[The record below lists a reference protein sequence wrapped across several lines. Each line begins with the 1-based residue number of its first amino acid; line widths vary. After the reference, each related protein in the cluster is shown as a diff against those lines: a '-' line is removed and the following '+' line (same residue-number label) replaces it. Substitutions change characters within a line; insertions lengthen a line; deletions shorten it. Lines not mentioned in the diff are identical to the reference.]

1 MVQPMGEMPM
11 NLQVSA
17 QAQERLLTKLSSM
30 GLPRSAATA
39 LFERHMLVR
48 YPKGAELFTMG
59 SPADV
64 VFAVLTGLVKV
75 HSSRAGSDP
84 VLVELAGPGD
94 LVGYAD
100 FADADGARSQLFE
113 ATALTNTSVALFT
126 RHQIVEVLKSLEP
139 EALLRITEAINS
151 MWSSVVYRYAT
162 FLGMS
167 LRKRLEIVLGELA
180 ERFGVPDSRGTL
192 LLPELAQEE
201 LAEMIGSSRPMV
213 SKLLT
218 EMTDRGMLIREGRR
232 HILLAAQA
240 PADANSAAVPREP
253 GLHPAFEPK
262 RAATR
267 RVRTDRR
274 AVRAPAAPI
283 VNI

>member
-1 MVQPMGEMPM
+1 M
-11 NLQVSA
+11 NLQLSA
-17 QAQERLLTKLSSM
+17 QAQERLLSRLLTM
-30 GLPRSAATA
+30 GLPRPAASA
-39 LFERHMLVR
+39 LLERHMLVR
-48 YPKGAELFTMG
+48 YPKGAELFSMG

-100 FADADGARSQLFE
+100 FADSGGGRSQLFA
-113 ATALTNTSVALFT
+113 ATALSNCTIALFT
-126 RHQIVEVLKSLEP
+126 RHQIAEVLKSLEV
-139 EALLRITEAINS
+139 ESLLRITEAINS

-167 LRKRLEIVLGELA
+167 LRKRLEIVLDELA

-218 EMTDRGMLIREGRR
+218 EMTERGMLIREGRR
-232 HILLAAQA
+232 HILVAAQKPAGKAAEA
-240 PADANSAAVPREP
+240 PTMREP
-253 GLHPAFEPK
+253 SLHPAFEPVP
-262 RAATR
+262 AATR
-267 RVRTDRR
+267 RTRPERR
-274 AVRAPAAPI
+274 AVRPPVTPI
-283 VNI
+283 VGI

>member
-1 MVQPMGEMPM
+1 M
-11 NLQVSA
+11 NLQLSA
-17 QAQERLLTKLSSM
+17 QAQERLLSRLLAM
-30 GLPRSAATA
+30 GLPRTAASA
-39 LFERHMLVR
+39 LLERHMLVR
-48 YPKGAELFTMG
+48 YPKGAELFSMG

-100 FADADGARSQLFE
+100 FADSGGGRSQLFA
-113 ATALTNTSVALFT
+113 ATALSNCTIALFT
-126 RHQIVEVLKSLEP
+126 RHQIAEVLKSLEV
-139 EALLRITEAINS
+139 ESLLRITEAINS

-167 LRKRLEIVLGELA
+167 LRKRLEIVLDELA

-218 EMTDRGMLIREGRR
+218 EMTERGMLIREGRR
-232 HILLAAQA
+232 HILVAAQKSAGKAAEA
-240 PADANSAAVPREP
+240 PALREP
-253 GLHPAFEPK
+253 SLHPAFEPVPS
-262 RAATR
+262 ATR
-267 RVRTDRR
+267 RSRTDRR
-274 AVRAPAAPI
+274 AVRPPVTPI
-283 VNI
+283 VSI

>member
-1 MVQPMGEMPM
+1 M

-39 LFERHMLVR
+39 LLERHMLVR

-84 VLVELAGPGD
+84 VLVEIAGPGD

-100 FADADGARSQLFE
+100 FADADGGRSQLFE
-113 ATALTNTSVALFT
+113 ATALSNTCVALFT
-126 RHQIVEVLKSLEP
+126 RHQIAEVLKSLEP

-180 ERFGVPDSRGTL
+180 GRFGVPDSRGTL

-218 EMTDRGMLIREGRR
+218 EMTDRGLLIREGRR
-232 HILLAAQA
+232 HILLAAQK
-240 PADANSAAVPREP
+240 PADPNAGAVPREA
-253 GLHPAFEPK
+253 GLHPAFEPA

-267 RVRTDRR
+267 RVRADRR

>member
-1 MVQPMGEMPM
+1 M
-11 NLQVSA
+11 
-17 QAQERLLTKLSSM
+17 
-30 GLPRSAATA
+30 
-39 LFERHMLVR
+39 
-48 YPKGAELFTMG
+48 
-59 SPADV
+59 
-64 VFAVLTGLVKV
+64 
-75 HSSRAGSDP
+75 
-84 VLVELAGPGD
+84 
-94 LVGYAD
+94 
-100 FADADGARSQLFE
+100 
-113 ATALTNTSVALFT
+113 
-126 RHQIVEVLKSLEP
+126 LKSLEP

-232 HILLAAQA
+232 HILLADKKA
-240 PADANSAAVPREP
+240 PRTSAAAAPREP
-253 GLHPAFEPK
+253 GLHPAFEPAP
-262 RAATR
+262 AATR
-267 RVRTDRR
+267 RVRADRR
-274 AVRAPAAPI
+274 AVRAPVAPI

>member
-1 MVQPMGEMPM
+1 M
-11 NLQVSA
+11 NLQVSP
-17 QAQERLLTKLSSM
+17 QAQERLLAKLSAM
-30 GLPRSAATA
+30 GLPRQAATA
-39 LFERHMLVR
+39 LLERHMLVR
-48 YPKGAELFTMG
+48 YPKGAELFSMG

-75 HSSRAGSDP
+75 HSSRTGSDP

-100 FADADGARSQLFE
+100 FGDADGGRSQLFA
-113 ATALTNTSVALFT
+113 ATALTNTTVALFT
-126 RHQIVEVLKSLEP
+126 RHQISEVLKSLEP
-139 EALLRITEAINS
+139 EALLRIAEGINS

-218 EMTDRGMLIREGRR
+218 EMTERGMLIREGRR
-232 HILLAAQA
+232 HILIAAQK
-240 PADANSAAVPREP
+240 PSNGNSNTAAAPREP
-253 GLHPAFEPK
+253 GLHPAFEP
-262 RAATR
+262 RAAATR

-274 AVRAPAAPI
+274 TVRPATAPI

>member
-1 MVQPMGEMPM
+1 MPM

-17 QAQERLLTKLSSM
+17 QAQERLLTRLSSM
-30 GLPRSAATA
+30 GLPRAAATA
-39 LFERHMLVR
+39 LLERHMLVR
-48 YPKGAELFTMG
+48 YPRGAELFTMG

-100 FADADGARSQLFE
+100 FADADGGRSQLFE
-113 ATALTNTSVALFT
+113 ASALTNTSVALFT
-126 RHQIVEVLKSLEP
+126 RHQISEVLKGLEP

-167 LRKRLEIVLGELA
+167 LRKRLEIVLAELA

-218 EMTDRGMLIREGRR
+218 EMTERGMLIREGRR
-232 HILLAAQA
+232 HILVAAQKPAKAAEA
-240 PADANSAAVPREP
+240 PTLREP
-253 GLHPAFEPK
+253 SLHPAFEPVP
-262 RAATR
+262 AATR
-267 RVRTDRR
+267 RARTDRR
-274 AVRAPAAPI
+274 AV
-283 VNI
+283 

>member
-1 MVQPMGEMPM
+1 
-11 NLQVSA
+11 
-17 QAQERLLTKLSSM
+17 M
-30 GLPRSAATA
+30 GLPRPAASA
-39 LFERHMLVR
+39 LLERHMLVR
-48 YPKGAELFTMG
+48 YPKGAELFSMG

-100 FADADGARSQLFE
+100 FADAAGGRSQLFA
-113 ATALTNTSVALFT
+113 ATALSNCSIALFT
-126 RHQIVEVLKSLEP
+126 RHQIAEVLKSLEV
-139 EALLRITEAINS
+139 ESLLRITEAINS

-167 LRKRLEIVLGELA
+167 LRKRLEIVLDELA

-218 EMTDRGMLIREGRR
+218 EMTERGMLIREGRR
-232 HILLAAQA
+232 HILVAAQKPAGKAAEA
-240 PADANSAAVPREP
+240 PALREP
-253 GLHPAFEPK
+253 SLHPAFEPVPS
-262 RAATR
+262 ATR
-267 RVRTDRR
+267 RTRPERR
-274 AVRAPAAPI
+274 AVRPHAAPI

>member
-1 MVQPMGEMPM
+1 M
-11 NLQVSA
+11 NLQLSA
-17 QAQERLLTKLSSM
+17 QAQERLLSRLLAM
-30 GLPRSAATA
+30 GLPRTAASA
-39 LFERHMLVR
+39 LLERHMLVR
-48 YPKGAELFTMG
+48 YPKGAELFSMG

-100 FADADGARSQLFE
+100 FADSGGGRSQLFA
-113 ATALTNTSVALFT
+113 ATALSNCTIALFT
-126 RHQIVEVLKSLEP
+126 RHQIAEVLKSLEVDS
-139 EALLRITEAINS
+139 LLRITEAINS

-167 LRKRLEIVLGELA
+167 LRKRLEIVLDELA

-218 EMTDRGMLIREGRR
+218 EMTERGILVRDGRR
-232 HILLAAQA
+232 HILLNA
-240 PADANSAAVPREP
+240 PKPVNLVPAP
-253 GLHPAFEPK
+253 MNASLHPAFEP
-262 RAATR
+262 RA
-267 RVRTDRR
+267 RVRAERR
-274 AVRAPAAPI
+274 PTRGNPAPAA
-283 VNI
+283 NI

>member
-1 MVQPMGEMPM
+1 M

-39 LFERHMLVR
+39 LLERHMLVR
-48 YPKGAELFTMG
+48 YPKGAELFSMG

-84 VLVELAGPGD
+84 VLVEIAGPGD

-100 FADADGARSQLFE
+100 FADADGGRSQLFE
-113 ATALTNTSVALFT
+113 ATALSNTCVALFT
-126 RHQIVEVLKSLEP
+126 RHQIAEVLKSLEP

-180 ERFGVPDSRGTL
+180 GRFGVPDSRGTL

-218 EMTDRGMLIREGRR
+218 EMTDRGLLIREGRR
-232 HILLAAQA
+232 HILLAAQK
-240 PADANSAAVPREP
+240 PADATAGAVPREP
-253 GLHPAFEPK
+253 GLHPAFEPA

-267 RVRTDRR
+267 RVRADRR

>member
-1 MVQPMGEMPM
+1 M
-11 NLQVSA
+11 NVQVSP
-17 QAQERLLTKLSSM
+17 QAQERLIAKLSSL
-30 GLPRSAATA
+30 GLPRTAASA
-39 LFERHMLVR
+39 LLERHMLVR
-48 YPKGAELFTMG
+48 YPKGAELFSKG

-64 VFAVLTGLVKV
+64 VFAVLSGVVKV
-75 HSSRAGSDP
+75 HSTRLGSDP

-100 FADADGARSQLFE
+100 FADAGGERSQLFE
-113 ATALTNTSVALFT
+113 ASALTNCCVALLT
-126 RHQIVEVLKSLEP
+126 RHHIAEVLKSLDP
-139 EALLRITEAINS
+139 EALLKIGEAINS
-151 MWSSVVYRYAT
+151 MWSSVAYRYAT

-180 ERFGVPDSRGTL
+180 ERFGVADARGTM

-232 HILLAAQA
+232 HILLATPRPSHAVLA
-240 PADANSAAVPREP
+240 ARDPGVHAAVEPVSRVRGERRATRGAAVPI
-253 GLHPAFEPK
+253 AS
-262 RAATR
+262 
-267 RVRTDRR
+267 
-274 AVRAPAAPI
+274 I
-283 VNI
+283 

>member
-1 MVQPMGEMPM
+1 M

-30 GLPRSAATA
+30 GLPRSAATT
-39 LFERHMLVR
+39 LLERHMLVR

-84 VLVELAGPGD
+84 VLVEIAGPGD

-100 FADADGARSQLFE
+100 FADADGERSQLFE
-113 ATALTNTSVALFT
+113 ATALTNTCVALFT
-126 RHQIVEVLKSLEP
+126 RHQIAEVLKSLEP
-139 EALLRITEAINS
+139 EALLQIAQAINS

-218 EMTDRGMLIREGRR
+218 EMTERGVLIREGRR
-232 HILLAAQA
+232 HILLAAQK
-240 PADANSAAVPREP
+240 PAHASAATAPREA
-253 GLHPAFEPK
+253 GLHPAFEPAP
-262 RAATR
+262 AATR

-274 AVRAPAAPI
+274 VVRATATTI

>member
-1 MVQPMGEMPM
+1 
-11 NLQVSA
+11 
-17 QAQERLLTKLSSM
+17 
-30 GLPRSAATA
+30 
-39 LFERHMLVR
+39 MLVR
-48 YPKGAELFTMG
+48 YPKGAELFSMG

-75 HSSRAGSDP
+75 HSSRPGSDP
-84 VLVELAGPGD
+84 VLVEVAGPGD

-100 FADADGARSQLFE
+100 FADVDGARSQLFE
-113 ATALTNTSVALFT
+113 ATALTNCCVALFT
-126 RHQIVEVLKSLEP
+126 RHQICEVLKGLEP
-139 EALLRITEAINS
+139 QALLRMAEAINS

-167 LRKRLEIVLGELA
+167 LRKRLEIVLDELA

-218 EMTDRGMLIREGRR
+218 EMTERGLLIREGRR
-232 HILLAAQA
+232 HILIAAHK
-240 PADANSAAVPREP
+240 PANAVAAAREP
-253 GLHPAFEPK
+253 SLHPAFEP
-262 RAATR
+262 RARGHAPRARGSPQRARDRSAGGEYLAR
-267 RVRTDRR
+267 RWQQLNRVSE
-274 AVRAPAAPI
+274 PAA
-283 VNI
+283 VAGVTSFGFAQDRLCTQ

>member
-1 MVQPMGEMPM
+1 M
-11 NLQVSA
+11 NLQVSG
-17 QAQERLLTKLSSM
+17 QGQERLLFRLASM
-30 GLPRSAATA
+30 GLPRQAATA
-39 LFERHMLVR
+39 LLERHMIVR
-48 YPKGAELFTMG
+48 YPRGAELFTKG

-75 HSSRAGSDP
+75 HTSRVGSDP
-84 VLVELAGPGD
+84 VLIELAGPGD
-94 LVGYAD
+94 PVGYAD
-100 FADADGARSQLFE
+100 FADPEGGRSQLFA
-113 ATALTNTSVALFT
+113 ATALTNCCVALFT
-126 RHQIVEVLKSLEP
+126 RHQISEVLKGLEP
-139 EALLRITEAINS
+139 QTLLRIAEGINS

-218 EMTDRGMLIREGRR
+218 EMTERGLLVRDGRR
-232 HILLAAQA
+232 HILVAVQKPAAATTA
-240 PADANSAAVPREP
+240 PAQREP
-253 GLHPAFEPK
+253 GLHPAFEPMP
-262 RAATR
+262 AAAR
-267 RVRTDRR
+267 RVRADRR
-274 AVRAPAAPI
+274 AVRVPTAPLA
-283 VNI
+283 NI

>member
-1 MVQPMGEMPM
+1 M

-17 QAQERLLTKLSSM
+17 QAQERLLARLLAM
-30 GLPRSAATA
+30 GLPRPAAAA
-39 LFERHMLVR
+39 LLERHMLVR
-48 YPKGAELFTMG
+48 YPRGAELFTMG

-100 FADADGARSQLFE
+100 FADADGGRSQLFE
-113 ATALTNTSVALFT
+113 ASALTNTSVALFT
-126 RHQIVEVLKSLEP
+126 RHQISEVLKGLEP

-218 EMTDRGMLIREGRR
+218 EMTERGLLIREGRR
-232 HILLAAQA
+232 HILIAAQK
-240 PADANSAAVPREP
+240 PAATANAAAAAAPREP
-253 GLHPAFEPK
+253 GLHPAFEPAP
-262 RAATR
+262 AATR
-267 RVRTDRR
+267 RVRADRR
-274 AVRAPAAPI
+274 AVRAPATPI
-283 VNI
+283 VTI

>member
-1 MVQPMGEMPM
+1 MIPM

-17 QAQERLLTKLSSM
+17 QAQERLLTKLSTM

-39 LFERHMLVR
+39 LLERHMLVR
-48 YPKGAELFTMG
+48 YPKGAELFSMG

-84 VLVELAGPGD
+84 VLVEIAGPGD

-100 FADADGARSQLFE
+100 FADADGGRSQLFE
-113 ATALTNTSVALFT
+113 ATALTNSSVALFT
-126 RHQIVEVLKSLEP
+126 RHQIAEVLKSLQP
-139 EALLRITEAINS
+139 EALLQIAESINS
-151 MWSSVVYRYAT
+151 MWCSVVYRYAT

-180 ERFGVPDSRGTL
+180 GRFGVPDSRGTL

-218 EMTDRGMLIREGRR
+218 EMTERGMLIREGRR
-232 HILLAAQA
+232 HILISAQK
-240 PADANSAAVPREP
+240 PDNAAVAAREP
-253 GLHPAFEPK
+253 SLHPAFEP
-262 RAATR
+262 APSATR
-267 RVRTDRR
+267 RVRADRR
-274 AVRAPAAPI
+274 AVRANAVPV

>member
-1 MVQPMGEMPM
+1 M

-39 LFERHMLVR
+39 LLERHMLVR
-48 YPKGAELFTMG
+48 YPKGAELFSMG

-84 VLVELAGPGD
+84 VLVEIAGPGD

-100 FADADGARSQLFE
+100 FADADGGRSQLFE
-113 ATALTNTSVALFT
+113 ATALTNTCVALFT
-126 RHQIVEVLKSLEP
+126 RHQIAEVLKSLEP

-180 ERFGVPDSRGTL
+180 GRFGVPDSRGTL

-218 EMTDRGMLIREGRR
+218 EMTDRGLLIREGRR
-232 HILLAAQA
+232 HILLAAQK
-240 PADANSAAVPREP
+240 PADATAGAVPREP
-253 GLHPAFEPK
+253 GLHPAFEPA

-267 RVRTDRR
+267 RVRADRR